1 MKSPFDGNI
10 DKTSGDFQL
19 RISLEN
25 CFTYGGDGVM
35 RVLVIPDIHLKTW
48 IFDRAEKI
56 IKDGK
61 ADRAVCLMDIPDD
74 WNMEFQIE
82 RYKKHLTGQSHLLW
96 TIRILSGAMAIMMSA
111 TRGEDLSPDILLML

>member
-1 MKSPFDGNI
+1 
-10 DKTSGDFQL
+10 
-19 RISLEN
+19 
-25 CFTYGGDGVM
+25 M

-56 IKDGK
+56 LKDGK

-82 RYKKHLTGQSHLLW
+82 QYKETF
-96 TIRILSGAMAIMMSA
+96 
-111 TRGEDLSPDILLML
+111 D

>member
-25 CFTYGGDGVM
+25 CFAYGGDGVM

-48 IFDRAEKI
+48 IAF
-56 IKDGK
+56 
-61 ADRAVCLMDIPDD
+61 
-74 WNMEFQIE
+74 
-82 RYKKHLTGQSHLLW
+82 HLPRHYSPKVVRMQRL
-96 TIRILSGAMAIMMSA
+96 
-111 TRGEDLSPDILLML
+111 RGFAGMV

>member
-25 CFTYGGDGVM
+25 CFAYGGDGVM

-48 IFDRAEKI
+48 IFDRAI
-56 IKDGK
+56 TF
-61 ADRAVCLMDIPDD
+61 AVDYPDTLWCYGNHD
-74 WNMEFQIE
+74 VSYPWGRIE
-82 RYKKHLTGQSHLLW
+82 TGYSPYAE
-96 TIRILSGAMAIMMSA
+96 RMVMSK
-111 TRGEDLSPDILLML
+111 L

>member
-25 CFTYGGDGVM
+25 CFAYGEDGVM

-48 IFDRAEKI
+48 IFDRTEKI
-56 IKDGK
+56 IKDDK
-61 ADRAVCLMDIPDD
+61 ADRAVWMMDIPED
-74 WNMEFQIE
+74 WNRECVLE
-82 RYKKHLTGQSHLLW
+82 R
-96 TIRILSGAMAIMMSA
+96 
-111 TRGEDLSPDILLML
+111 

>member
-25 CFTYGGDGVM
+25 CFAHAGDGVM

-48 IFDRAEKI
+48 IFDRTKKI

-61 ADRAVCLMDIPDD
+61 AGHPAFDKGAYEWDRSK
-74 WNMEFQIE
+74 W
-82 RYKKHLTGQSHLLW
+82 K
-96 TIRILSGAMAIMMSA
+96 
-111 TRGEDLSPDILLML
+111 